1 MIEIVLLNYL
11 KEVLSVDVFME
22 IPPDP
27 PETYVRIEKTGSS
40 EEEYIETATFA
51 LQSYADSM
59 YEAVL
64 LNREVIDK
72 MRKIITL
79 DEVFKVKLNSDY
91 NFTDPSTKKYRYQC
105 IFDITY

>member
-59 YEAVL
+59 YEAAL

-91 NFTDPSTKKYRYQC
+91 NFTDPSTKKYRYKC

>member
-59 YEAVL
+59 YEAAL

-79 DEVFKVKLNSDY
+79 DEVFKVKLNNDY

>member
-59 YEAVL
+59 YEAAL

-72 MRKIITL
+72 MRKIIKL

>member
-22 IPPDP
+22 IPPNAPD
-27 PETYVRIEKTGSS
+27 TYVRIEKTGSS

-59 YEAVL
+59 HEAAL
-64 LNREVIDK
+64 LNREVINK
-72 MRKIITL
+72 MRKMITL

>member
-1 MIEIVLLNYL
+1 MLKVKTLYSDFILSRGDKYLDADNRFYFIVPARA
-11 KEVLSVDVFME
+11 S
-22 IPPDP
+22 
-27 PETYVRIEKTGSS
+27 
-40 EEEYIETATFA
+40 
-51 LQSYADSM
+51 
-59 YEAVL
+59 
-64 LNREVIDK
+64 NREVIDK

>member
-22 IPPDP
+22 IPPNP
-27 PETYVRIEKTGSS
+27 PATYVRIEKTGSS

-59 YEAVL
+59 YEAAL

-72 MRKIITL
+72 MRKIIKL

>member
-11 KEVLSVDVFME
+11 EVLSVDVFME

-59 YEAVL
+59 YEAAL

>member
-1 MIEIVLLNYL
+1 M
-11 KEVLSVDVFME
+11 SVDVFME
-22 IPPDP
+22 IPPNP
-27 PETYVRIEKTGSS
+27 PKTYVRIEKTGSS

-59 YEAVL
+59 YEAAL
-64 LNREVIDK
+64 LNREVINK
-72 MRKIITL
+72 MKKMITL
-79 DEVFKVKLNSDY
+79 DEIFKVKLNSDY

>member
-1 MIEIVLLNYL
+1 MIELVLLNYL
-11 KEVLSVDVFME
+11 KEVLPVDVFME
-22 IPPDP
+22 IPPNP

-59 YEAVL
+59 HEAAL
-64 LNREVIDK
+64 LNREVIEK
-72 MRKIITL
+72 MKNMITL
-79 DEVFKVKLNSDY
+79 DEIFKVKLNSDY

>member
-59 YEAVL
+59 YEAAL

-79 DEVFKVKLNSDY
+79 DEVFKAKLNSDY

>member
-59 YEAVL
+59 YEAAL

-91 NFTDPSTKKYRYQC
+91 NFTDPSTKKYRNQC

>member
-22 IPPDP
+22 IPPNP

-51 LQSYADSM
+51 MQSYANSM
-59 YEAVL
+59 YEAAL

>member
-22 IPPDP
+22 ISPNPPD
-27 PETYVRIEKTGSS
+27 TYVRIEKTGSG
-40 EEEYIETATFA
+40 EEEHINMATFA

-59 YEAVL
+59 YEAAL
-64 LNREVIDK
+64 LNREVIEK
-72 MRKIITL
+72 MKNMITL
-79 DEVFKVKLNSDY
+79 DEIFKVKLNSDY
-91 NFTDPSTKKYRYQC
+91 NFTDPSAKKYRYQC

>member
-59 YEAVL
+59 YETAL

>member
-11 KEVLSVDVFME
+11 KAVLSVDVFME
-22 IPPDP
+22 IPPNP

-59 YEAVL
+59 HEAAL
-64 LNREVIDK
+64 LNREVINK

>member
-22 IPPDP
+22 IPPNP

-51 LQSYADSM
+51 LQSSADSM
-59 YEAVL
+59 HEAAL
-64 LNREVIDK
+64 LNREVINK

>member
-27 PETYVRIEKTGSS
+27 PETYVRIEKIGSS

-59 YEAVL
+59 YEAAL

>member
-51 LQSYADSM
+51 LQYYADSM
-59 YEAVL
+59 YEAAL

>member
-51 LQSYADSM
+51 LQSYAESM
-59 YEAVL
+59 YEAAL

>member
-40 EEEYIETATFA
+40 EEGYIETATFA

-59 YEAVL
+59 YEAAL

>member
-59 YEAVL
+59 HEAAL
-64 LNREVIDK
+64 LNREVINK
-72 MRKIITL
+72 MRKMITL
-79 DEVFKVKLNSDY
+79 DEVFKVKLSSDY

>member
-11 KEVLSVDVFME
+11 KEVLLVDVFME

-59 YEAVL
+59 YEAAL

>member
-22 IPPDP
+22 IPPDT

-59 YEAVL
+59 YEAAL

>member
-59 YEAVL
+59 YEAAL

-91 NFTDPSTKKYRYQC
+91 NFTDPSTKKYHYQC

>member
-11 KEVLSVDVFME
+11 KAVLSVDVFME
-22 IPPDP
+22 IPPNP

-59 YEAVL
+59 HEAAL
-64 LNREVIDK
+64 LNREVINK
-72 MRKIITL
+72 MRKMITL
-79 DEVFKVKLNSDY
+79 DEVYKVKLNSDY

>member
-11 KEVLSVDVFME
+11 REVLSVDVFME
-22 IPPDP
+22 IPPNP
-27 PETYVRIEKTGSS
+27 PGSYVRIEKTGSA

-59 YEAVL
+59 YEAAL
-64 LNREVIDK
+64 LNREVINK
-72 MRKIITL
+72 MRKMIAL
-79 DEVFKVKLNSDY
+79 DEVFKVQLNSDY